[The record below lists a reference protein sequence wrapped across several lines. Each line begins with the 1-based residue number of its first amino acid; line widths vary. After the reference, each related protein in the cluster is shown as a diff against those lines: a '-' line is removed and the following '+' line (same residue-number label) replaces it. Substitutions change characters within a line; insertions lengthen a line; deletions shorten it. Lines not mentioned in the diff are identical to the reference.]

1 MARYNLATTKAMILE
16 KPEQRARIT
25 VPVEI
30 LRFCGASEVAAR
42 LREDIRRNGLQDN
55 ISMERGIL
63 YHTVKVQMEG
73 RAIDMI
79 PILEKIERLGQDEEE
94 EE

>member
-1 MARYNLATTKAMILE
+1 MARYDLATTKAMIRE
-16 KPEQRARIT
+16 NPESQARVT
-25 VPVEI
+25 VPIEI
-30 LRFCGASEVAAR
+30 LRFCGAEEVAAR
-42 LREDIRRNGLQDN
+42 LREDIRRHGLQDN
-55 ISMERGIL
+55 ISMTRGIL
-63 YHTVKVQMEG
+63 YHTIRVKMEG